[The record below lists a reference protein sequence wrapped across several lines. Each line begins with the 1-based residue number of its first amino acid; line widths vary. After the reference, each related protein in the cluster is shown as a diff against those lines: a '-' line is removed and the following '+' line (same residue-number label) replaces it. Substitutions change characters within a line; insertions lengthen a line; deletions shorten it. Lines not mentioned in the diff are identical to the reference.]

1 MDMDRF
7 RELPLMGIL
16 RGVQSD
22 AIDSIVETAVSS
34 GLQTIEIT
42 MNTPGAPDLI
52 KCAVKSAQGRLM
64 IGAGTVVT
72 SEHLKLAL
80 DAGARFIV
88 SPMLVYD
95 VVEYCRDNEIPVFP
109 GAFTPQEIFN
119 AWVAGATM
127 VKIFPAQFLGPG
139 YIKEIKGPFNSIDM
153 LACGG
158 ITPENIRSYF
168 DCGASAVAFGGSV
181 FREEWLKE
189 RDFKSIG
196 SAIGA
201 LVAAYKGSCR
211 RIEL

>member
-1 MDMDRF
+1 MDLDRF

-52 KCAVKSAQGRLM
+52 RRAVKSAQGRLM

-72 SEHLKLAL
+72 AEHMKLAL

-109 GAFTPQEIFN
+109 GAFTPQEIYN

-127 VKIFPAQFLGPG
+127 VKIFPAQFMGPG

-181 FREEWLKE
+181 FREEWLKA
-189 RDFKSIG
+189 RDFDSIG
-196 SAIGA
+196 RSIKALISAYNRG
-201 LVAAYKGSCR
+201 C
-211 RIEL
+211 

>member
-1 MDMDRF
+1 MVLDRF

-22 AIDSIVETAVSS
+22 VIDPIVETAVSC

-52 KCAVKSAQGRLM
+52 RRAVKCSRGRIM
-64 IGAGTVVT
+64 VGAGTVVT
-72 SEHLKLAL
+72 SEHMRLAL
-80 DAGARFIV
+80 DAGAGFIV

-109 GAFTPQEIFN
+109 GALTPQEIYN

-127 VKIFPAQFLGPG
+127 VKVFPSNFFGPD
-139 YIKEIKGPFNSIDM
+139 YIKEIKGPFNSIEM

-181 FREEWLKE
+181 FRDEWLNA

-201 LVAAYKGSCR
+201 LIAAYR
-211 RIEL
+211 EL

>member
-1 MDMDRF
+1 MDLERF

-22 AIDSIVETAVSS
+22 AIDSVVETAISS

-52 KCAVKSAQGRLM
+52 KRAVKCAHGRLM
-64 IGAGTVVT
+64 IGAGTVVS

-88 SPMLVYD
+88 SPTLVYD

-109 GAFTPQEIFN
+109 GAFTPQEIYN

-127 VKIFPAQFLGPG
+127 VKVFPTNFFGPD
-139 YIKEIKGPFNSIDM
+139 YIREIKGPFNSIEM
-153 LACGG
+153 MACGG
-158 ITPENIRSYF
+158 VTPENIREYF

-181 FREEWLKE
+181 FRDEWLKAH
-189 RDFKSIG
+189 DFKSIG
-196 SAIGA
+196 EAISS
-201 LVAAYKGSCR
+201 LIAAYKHV
-211 RIEL
+211 

>member
-1 MDMDRF
+1 MDLDRF

-16 RGVQSD
+16 RGVQP
-22 AIDSIVETAVSS
+22 DSIEPVIETVISS
-34 GLQTIEIT
+34 GLQIIEIT

-52 KCAVKSAQGRLM
+52 RRAVKAAQGRLM
-64 IGAGTVVT
+64 VGAGTVVT
-72 SEHLKLAL
+72 VEHLKLAL

-109 GAFTPQEIFN
+109 GAFTPQEIYN

-127 VKIFPAQFLGPG
+127 VKVFPSNLLGPD
-139 YIKEIKGPFNSIDM
+139 YIREIKGPFDRIEI

-158 ITPENIRSYF
+158 VNPENIRSYF

-181 FREEWLKE
+181 FREDWLKA
-189 RDFKSIG
+189 RDFDSIG
-196 SAIGA
+196 NSIKA
-201 LVAAYKGSCR
+201 LVSAYRKGC
-211 RIEL
+211 

>member
-1 MDMDRF
+1 MDLDRF
-7 RELPLMGIL
+7 RALLLMGIL
-16 RGVQSD
+16 RG
-22 AIDSIVETAVSS
+22 ATADSIEPVVETAISS
-34 GLQTIEIT
+34 GLQTVEIT

-52 KCAVKSAQGRLM
+52 RRAVKAAQGRLM

-72 SEHLKLAL
+72 SDHLKVAL

-109 GAFTPQEIFN
+109 GAFSPQEIYN

-139 YIKEIKGPFNSIDM
+139 YIKEIKGPFNSIEM

-158 ITPENIRSYF
+158 VTLENIRSYF

-181 FREEWLKE
+181 FREEWLKA
-189 RDFKSIG
+189 RDFDSISRSIKALI
-196 SAIGA
+196 SAYNRG
-201 LVAAYKGSCR
+201 C
-211 RIEL
+211 

>member
-1 MDMDRF
+1 MDLDRF
-7 RELPLMGIL
+7 RALPLMGIL
-16 RGVQSD
+16 RGVK
-22 AIDSIVETAVSS
+22 ADSIEPVVEMAISS

-52 KCAVKSAQGRLM
+52 RRAVKAAQGRLM

-72 SEHLKLAL
+72 SDHLKVAL

-88 SPMLVYD
+88 LPMLVYD

-109 GAFTPQEIFN
+109 GAFSPQEIYN

-139 YIKEIKGPFNSIDM
+139 YIKEIKGPFNSIEM

-158 ITPENIRSYF
+158 VTLENIRSYF

-181 FREEWLKE
+181 FREEWLKA
-189 RDFKSIG
+189 RDFDSISRSIKALI
-196 SAIGA
+196 SAYNRG
-201 LVAAYKGSCR
+201 C
-211 RIEL
+211 

>member
-1 MDMDRF
+1 MDLDRF

-16 RGVQSD
+16 RGVT
-22 AIDSIVETAVSS
+22 ADSIEPMVETAISS

-52 KCAVKSAQGRLM
+52 RRAVKSAQGRLM

-95 VVEYCRDNEIPVFP
+95 VVEYCHDNEIPVFP
-109 GAFTPQEIFN
+109 GAFTPQEIYN

-127 VKIFPAQFLGPG
+127 VKIFPAQFMGPG

-181 FREEWLKE
+181 FREEWLKAC
-189 RDFKSIG
+189 DFDSIG
-196 SAIGA
+196 RSIKALISAYNRG
-201 LVAAYKGSCR
+201 C
-211 RIEL
+211 

>member
-1 MDMDRF
+1 MDLDRF
-7 RELPLMGIL
+7 RELPLIGIL
-16 RGVQSD
+16 RGVQADS
-22 AIDSIVETAVSS
+22 IDSIVETAVSS

-52 KCAVKSAQGRLM
+52 RRAVKSAQGRLM

-72 SEHLKLAL
+72 SEHMKLAL

-109 GAFTPQEIFN
+109 GAFTPQEIYN

-127 VKIFPAQFLGPG
+127 VKIFPAQFMGPG
-139 YIKEIKGPFNSIDM
+139 YIKEIKGPFNSIDI

-158 ITPENIRSYF
+158 ITSENIRSYF

-181 FREEWLKE
+181 FREEWIKA
-189 RDFKSIG
+189 RDFDSIG
-196 SAIGA
+196 RSIKALISAYNRG
-201 LVAAYKGSCR
+201 C
-211 RIEL
+211 

>member
-1 MDMDRF
+1 MDLDRF

-16 RGVQSD
+16 RGVQAESIEPVIEM
-22 AIDSIVETAVSS
+22 AISS

-52 KCAVKSAQGRLM
+52 RRAVKSAQGRLM

-72 SEHLKLAL
+72 SEHMKVAL

-88 SPMLVYD
+88 SPTLIYD

-109 GAFTPQEIFN
+109 GAFTPQEIYN

-127 VKIFPAQFLGPG
+127 VKIFPSQFMGPG

-158 ITPENIRSYF
+158 VTPENIRSYF

-181 FREEWLKE
+181 FQEEWLKA
-189 RDFKSIG
+189 RDFDSIGKSIKALI
-196 SAIGA
+196 SAYNRG
-201 LVAAYKGSCR
+201 C
-211 RIEL
+211 

>member
-1 MDMDRF
+1 MDLDRF

-16 RGVQSD
+16 RGVQ
-22 AIDSIVETAVSS
+22 ADSIESLMETVVSS
-34 GLQTIEIT
+34 GLQTVEIT

-52 KCAVKSAQGRLM
+52 RSAVKSAQGRLM

-109 GAFTPQEIFN
+109 GAFTPQEIYN

-127 VKIFPAQFLGPG
+127 VKIFPAQFMGPG

-181 FREEWLKE
+181 FHEEWLE
-189 RDFKSIG
+189 TRDFDSIG
-196 SAIGA
+196 RSIKALISAYNRG
-201 LVAAYKGSCR
+201 C
-211 RIEL
+211 

>member
-1 MDMDRF
+1 MDLDRF

-16 RGVQSD
+16 RGVQ
-22 AIDSIVETAVSS
+22 ADSIESLMETVVSS
-34 GLQTIEIT
+34 GLQTVEIT

-52 KCAVKSAQGRLM
+52 RSAVKSAQGRLM

-109 GAFTPQEIFN
+109 GAFTPQEIYN

-127 VKIFPAQFLGPG
+127 VKIFPAQFMGPG

-181 FREEWLKE
+181 FREEWLE
-189 RDFKSIG
+189 ARDFDSIG
-196 SAIGA
+196 NAIGA
-201 LVAAYKGSCR
+201 LVAAYKERVVS
-211 RIEL
+211 E